1 MIIPKIVEFFETL
14 SEDKRDRFNPDILS
28 GKYYVYVLMYPDGT
42 VFYVGKGKGNRIDQ
56 HETEACKGIQSPK
69 CDVIRKIWIE
79 GGEIIKQ
86 KVAYFDNEEDAYELE
101 ELLIAFFDRKNLTNL
116 TNGGE
121 GAGIG
126 NTNAKK
132 NGRLHVTFNLSISG
146 ERLMRVC
153 KYLESLGIEPT
164 DQAVIKFV
172 REELYKRLDEMT
184 KHIVI
189 DQEKQEA

>member
-1 MIIPKIVEFFETL
+1 MIISKVVEFFETL
-14 SEDKRDRFNPDILS
+14 SDNQRDRFSTDRLS
-28 GKYYVYVLMYPDGT
+28 GKFYVYVLMYPDGT

-69 CDVIRKIWIE
+69 CDIIRKIWIE

-101 ELLIAFFDRKNLTNL
+101 ELLIAFFERKNLTNL

-132 NGRLHVTFNLSISG
+132 NGRLHVTFNLSVSG

-153 KYLESLGIEPT
+153 KYLESRGIEPT
-164 DQAVIKFV
+164 DQAIIKFV
-172 REELYKRLDEMT
+172 REEVYKHLDE
-184 KHIVI
+184 VLR
-189 DQEKQEA
+189 DVEVGED